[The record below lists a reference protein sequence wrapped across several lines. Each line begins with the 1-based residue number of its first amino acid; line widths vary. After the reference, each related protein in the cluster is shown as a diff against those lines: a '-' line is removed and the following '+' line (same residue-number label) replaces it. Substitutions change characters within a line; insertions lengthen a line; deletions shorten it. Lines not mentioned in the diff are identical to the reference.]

1 MGGRRCEP
9 VLGLLPTPPQPL
21 DSTRG
26 KRGTMNI
33 HAPTMR
39 QQFAA
44 QAVIEELLRQ
54 HADTPPRSTFARFCG
69 NSPLRSDSVSWYL
82 GAKGE
87 IVVGQIL
94 STLPPDWTP
103 FHALPIGK
111 KGSDIDHIVIGPGG
125 IFTINTKYHAGKIV
139 WVAGRGLMVSGQKQP
154 YIRNAEY
161 EAGWVTKL
169 LRERMPLLPA
179 AQPVL
184 ALVNPKSLTVK
195 VQPEQV
201 KVTTAAALRR
211 WLVKRPV
218 VLNAGDLAELAAVI
232 DDPATW
238 AAPLF
243 PPTENVLARFNALDA
258 EVLAARTRGT
268 QWRVFGFVASVAA
281 LLVAGPPVS
290 AVIVSILMGAAL

>member
-1 MGGRRCEP
+1 
-9 VLGLLPTPPQPL
+9 
-21 DSTRG
+21 
-26 KRGTMNI
+26 
-33 HAPTMR
+33 MR

-69 NSPLRSDSVSWYL
+69 HSPLRADSVSWYL

-94 STLPPDWTP
+94 ATLPPEWTS

-125 IFTINTKYHAGKIV
+125 IFTINTKHHAGRTV

-161 EAGWVTKL
+161 EAGRVTKL

-195 VQPEQV
+195 VTPEQV

-218 VLNAGDLAELAAVI
+218 VLNAGDLAELTAII

-238 AAPLF
+238 PAPLF
-243 PPTENVLARFNALDA
+243 PPAKNVLARFDALDA
-258 EVLAARTRGT
+258 EVLAARTRRT
-268 QWRVFGFVASVAA
+268 QWRVFGFVATVAA

-290 AVIVSILMGAAL
+290 AAIVSILTGGIL

>member
-1 MGGRRCEP
+1 M
-9 VLGLLPTPPQPL
+9 T
-21 DSTRG
+21 T
-26 KRGTMNI
+26 

-54 HADTPPRSTFARFCG
+54 HADTPPRSTLARFCG
-69 NSPLRSDSVSWYL
+69 NSPLRSNSVSWYL

-94 STLPPDWTP
+94 ATLPPEWTS

-125 IFTINTKYHAGKIV
+125 IFTINTKHHAGKTV

-161 EAGWVTKL
+161 EAGRVTKL

-195 VQPEQV
+195 VTPEQV

-218 VLNAGDLAELAAVI
+218 VLNAGDLAELAAVV

-238 AAPLF
+238 PAPTF

-258 EVLAARTRGT
+258 EVLAARTRRRVWSVSGT
-268 QWRVFGFVASVAA
+268 LALCAAAFGAW
-281 LLVAGPPVS
+281 LLLP
-290 AVIVSILMGAAL
+290 AVIGAVLTGGPQ

>member
-1 MGGRRCEP
+1 M
-9 VLGLLPTPPQPL
+9 T
-21 DSTRG
+21 
-26 KRGTMNI
+26 I
-33 HAPTMR
+33 HAQTMR

-54 HADTPPRSTFARFCG
+54 HADTPQRTTFARFCG
-69 NSPLRSDSVSWYL
+69 NSPLHADSVSWYL

-87 IVVGQIL
+87 IMVGQIL
-94 STLPPDWTP
+94 ATLPPEWTP

-125 IFTINTKYHAGKIV
+125 IFTINTKHHAGKTV
-139 WVAGRGLMVSGQKQP
+139 WVAGRGLMVAGRKQP
-154 YIRNAEY
+154 YIRNAES

-184 ALVNPKSLTVK
+184 ALVNPKSLSVK
-195 VQPEQV
+195 VTPEQV

-218 VLNAGDLAELAAVI
+218 VLNAGDLAELAAII
-232 DDPATW
+232 DAPATW
-238 AAPLF
+238 PAPLF
-243 PPTENVLARFNALDA
+243 PPTENVMARFNVLDA
-258 EVLAARTRGT
+258 EVLAARTRRRVWRFSGT
-268 QWRVFGFVASVAA
+268 LALCAAAFGASQ
-281 LLVAGPPVS
+281 LLPAVLGAILTGGPQ
-290 AVIVSILMGAAL
+290 